1 MEENVIQII
10 GGIMIKV
17 DMNVKNVT
25 YVKKTIFGV
34 VLCQKY
40 LANIMDDLVIMCE
53 EVIEPYHKKI
63 KNYPQQTLIKRKRS
77 IKLKISTFCL
87 RF

>member
-10 GGIMIKV
+10 GGIMINV
-17 DMNVKNVT
+17 DMSVKNVV

-40 LANIMDDLVIMCE
+40 LANIMDDSVIMCE

-63 KNYPQQTLIKRKRS
+63 KN
-77 IKLKISTFCL
+77 
-87 RF
+87 